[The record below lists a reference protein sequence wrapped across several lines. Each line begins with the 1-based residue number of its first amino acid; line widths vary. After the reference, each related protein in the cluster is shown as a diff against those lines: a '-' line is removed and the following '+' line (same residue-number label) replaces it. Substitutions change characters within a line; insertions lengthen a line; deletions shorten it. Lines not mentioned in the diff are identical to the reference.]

1 LLVLSTNR
9 LRYGQAEMPRLYAV
23 RRWYRSEKPPT
34 RASQRG
40 QRGLSLER
48 GGSQGNLIDSLDS
61 VMRRDGSGKH
71 KAQANC
77 IHLR

>member
-1 LLVLSTNR
+1 MGRQKCLACM
-9 LRYGQAEMPRLYAV
+9 RYVGGTGVKSPLHEQARG
-23 RRWYRSEKPPT
+23 
-34 RASQRG
+34 G